1 MQQLC
6 SDHSCLPLC
15 NLMLLQRC
23 VFCCCFW
30 TNQLCRKNPTQG
42 VSCWVIAV
50 PAEAPEM
57 EDSRRGQPQP
67 CTLRVTTPSNSEL
80 VLGHLCA
87 WTRSGCLNFTLTL
100 PQCALCLR
108 FFFLFLFLFFG
119 AMWQPNYSH
128 YIASNYF

>member
-1 MQQLC
+1 MYFAVAFGQTNSAEKIRLKESAVGLQQY
-6 SDHSCLPLC
+6 
-15 NLMLLQRC
+15 LLLRD
-23 VFCCCFW
+23 
-30 TNQLCRKNPTQG
+30 G
-42 VSCWVIAV
+42 
-50 PAEAPEM
+50 
-57 EDSRRGQPQP
+57 GQQEG
-67 CTLRVTTPSNSEL
+67 TATALHLRVTTPSNSEL